1 LNRFTI
7 VLPDIGDPLPSSCSP
22 GDQIRWSNET
32 NQPVTSFTL
41 PSCVTPKTDPAPIPP
56 NTFTSYY
63 HVKADPKAPYPY
75 SYAVG
80 TADDPGTL
88 IFDTRSGTIDVS

>member
-1 LNRFTI
+1 LNHVTI
-7 VLPDIGDPLPSSCSP
+7 VLPAIGDPLPASCSP

-41 PSCVTPKTDPAPIPP
+41 PSCVAPQTDPAPIQPH
-56 NTFTSYY
+56 TVTSYY

-80 TADDPGTL
+80 PADDKPTVIL
-88 IFDTRSGTIDVS
+88 DTRSGTIDVS